1 MRCSKSLIWSN
12 NAYATAVQIFDLANG
27 ELLCHPQTD
36 LYKSG
41 KEVVV
46 MKKYILRIMFFIIVF
61 LITLTKKVR

>member
-1 MRCSKSLIWSN
+1 MSEQSDEKGKTENSVKAGR
-12 NAYATAVQIFDLANG
+12 
-27 ELLCHPQTD
+27 LCHPQTD

-46 MKKYILRIMFFIIVF
+46 MKKYILRVMFFIIVF